1 VPVTNGLPSLSTAGS
16 DALAPKNLS
25 SNRSKLLAALVAD
38 VAALLALVD
47 ALLALVDAD
56 VAELDALVA

>member
-1 VPVTNGLPSLSTAGS
+1 VINGLPSLSNVGS
-16 DALAPKNLS
+16 LAFSPRYLS
-25 SNRSKLLAALVAD
+25 SNASKLLAALVAD